1 MMKWLKG
8 FDLIR
13 SVRGVQPLADSATVS
28 RLGAGSAGSAPL
40 STRVPSPAS
49 LYDVSPP
56 HETHATPPR
65 RVPPPVPLGMKRL
78 RSKAAALVRKERE
91 TLLIGLHAELDSERA
106 RFEARKPAISEE
118 VR

>member
-1 MMKWLKG
+1 
-8 FDLIR
+8 
-13 SVRGVQPLADSATVS
+13 
-28 RLGAGSAGSAPL
+28 
-40 STRVPSPAS
+40 
-49 LYDVSPP
+49 
-56 HETHATPPR
+56 
-65 RVPPPVPLGMKRL
+65 MKRL